1 MSRSPRLRLASL
13 FVFGFLPLL
22 TVASTSTVADGGA
35 RRNVS
40 SLVFPPNA
48 HPYGKSH
55 GEWVA
60 EFWQY
65 ALEFPVEGH
74 PFLDTPEYDFAA
86 RQSGKVRFWS
96 APDGPITREV
106 DIPHGTALFLTI
118 RDVEVSSLEEPPFF
132 GATEQEQRER
142 ANWFADRI
150 VDVSVTIDGVPVE
163 NVEDYRFESPQ
174 FSFDAP
180 TPWIFGATGG
190 CGHVGRRRVLHDD
203 QAAAGRHPHDRVQRH
218 VPLRSRRAR
227 RLADR
232 TPGPSPLRHHHP
244 ERGEG
249 AVNLAPA
256 FAVP

>member
-86 RQSGKVRFWS
+86 RQSGKVWFWS

-190 CGHVGRRRVLHDD
+190 AGTSVGDGYYMMIKPLPVGTHTIEYSGTFHFE
-203 QAAAGRHPHDRVQRH
+203 AGELGDWQTEPLDLPHSGTIILNVVREQ
-218 VPLRSRRAR
+218 
-227 RLADR
+227 
-232 TPGPSPLRHHHP
+232 
-244 ERGEG
+244 
-249 AVNLAPA
+249 
-256 FAVP
+256 

>member
-65 ALEFPVEGH
+65 AMEFPVEGH

-86 RQSGKVRFWS
+86 RQSGKVWFWS

-190 CGHVGRRRVLHDD
+190 AGTSVGDGYYMMIKPLPVGTHTIEYSGTFHFE
-203 QAAAGRHPHDRVQRH
+203 AGELGDWQTEPLDLPHSGTIILNVVREQ
-218 VPLRSRRAR
+218 
-227 RLADR
+227 
-232 TPGPSPLRHHHP
+232 
-244 ERGEG
+244 
-249 AVNLAPA
+249 
-256 FAVP
+256 

>member
-1 MSRSPRLRLASL
+1 MSRLPRLRLASL
-13 FVFGFLPLL
+13 FVFGLLLLL
-22 TVASTSTVADGGA
+22 TVASTSTVADVEA
-35 RRNVS
+35 RRTANS
-40 SLVFPPNA
+40 MVFPPGA
-48 HPYGKSH
+48 HPYGRSY

-74 PFLDTPEYDFAA
+74 PFLDTPEYDFASG
-86 RQSGKVRFWS
+86 QSGKVWFWS

-106 DIPHGTALFLTI
+106 EIPHGTALFLTV

-132 GATEQEQRER
+132 GATEEEQREA

-190 CGHVGRRRVLHDD
+190 AGTSVGDGCYMMIKPLPVGEHTIEYSGTFHFE
-203 QAAAGRHPHDRVQRH
+203 AGELGDWQTEPLDLPHSGTIILNVVREQ
-218 VPLRSRRAR
+218 
-227 RLADR
+227 
-232 TPGPSPLRHHHP
+232 
-244 ERGEG
+244 
-249 AVNLAPA
+249 
-256 FAVP
+256 